1 MSRSGVRRFPG
12 DLRVGSVAELVQAG
26 LADVADRDA
35 DHRPRQGV
43 SKIGRPGSG
52 YALLVGARHVMT
64 SSTAVRRAAD
74 PGWGVGTAVSRGPH
88 QKQGQTDAMSTEDR
102 MIRSRLWRDGTL
114 EVEDFPFDQISN
126 YLDEEGCLVWVDLC
140 EPDPRHLRQLAAEL
154 TLDPHAVEDA
164 LARQERAKSVRYATH
179 TFLTVFATRLEAGDR
194 GGRGS
199 ASSLRVSRVS
209 VFILGRGIVTVRQD
223 RGFDIDEVVRRWD
236 DNADL
241 LKYGVGA
248 LVHGLLDV
256 VIDGHFDAVQIL
268 DDEMEGL
275 EDVLFD
281 ERAATN
287 EVQRQTYRIRRD
299 LVELR
304 RVVLPMREVVN
315 AVLRHR
321 KDINAPTELDGWYD
335 DLYDH
340 VLRASEWTESLRDMV
355 TTIFETN
362 LSLQDARLNTV
373 MKKLTAWAAIIA
385 VPTAVTGYFGQNVP
399 YPGFAQ
405 HSGFVLSVVV
415 IAGLA
420 LGLYASFKY
429 RDWL

>member
-1 MSRSGVRRFPG
+1 M
-12 DLRVGSVAELVQAG
+12 AT
-26 LADVADRDA
+26 
-35 DHRPRQGV
+35 
-43 SKIGRPGSG
+43 K
-52 YALLVGARHVMT
+52 
-64 SSTAVRRAAD
+64 
-74 PGWGVGTAVSRGPH
+74 
-88 QKQGQTDAMSTEDR
+88 DR
-102 MIRSRLWRDGTL
+102 MIKSRLWRDGVL
-114 EVEDFPFDQISN
+114 EAEDFPFEKLSD
-126 YLDEEGCLVWVDLC
+126 YLEEEGCLVWVDLC
-140 EPDPRHLRQLAAEL
+140 APDPGHLNKLADEL
-154 TLDPHAVEDA
+154 TLDQHAVEDA

-179 TFLTVFATRLEAGDR
+179 TFLTVFGAKLAAAGADQA
-194 GGRGS
+194 GGR
-199 ASSLRVSRVS
+199 SLQVSRVS
-209 VFILGRGIVTVRQD
+209 VFILARGIITVRQD
-223 RGFDIDEVVRRWD
+223 DGFDIDEVVNRWD

-241 LKYGVGA
+241 LKFGVGA

-256 VIDGHFDAVQIL
+256 IIDGHFEAVQVL

-321 KDINAPTELDGWYD
+321 KDINAPSELDGWYD

-405 HSGFVLSVVV
+405 HSGFVLSVAV

-429 RDWL
+429 RGWL